1 MHIPPNWG
9 TFFALI
15 VSFLIFWFIFSRLFF
30 RPFLNLL
37 SERERRFKDLNDRT
51 ELLIKQAREAEAE
64 REERLAEV
72 RKGAFARRESERRK
86 AEAEAA
92 QMMEAAKAEA
102 REALE
107 QVRAKIESELKAAER
122 ELEQMGHSLASE
134 LAERVLGRP
143 LNGGATA
150 TGKNN

>member
-1 MHIPPNWG
+1 
-9 TFFALI
+9 
-15 VSFLIFWFIFSRLFF
+15 
-30 RPFLNLL
+30 
-37 SERERRFKDLNDRT
+37 
-51 ELLIKQAREAEAE
+51 
-64 REERLAEV
+64 V
-72 RKGAFARRESERRK
+72 RKGAVARRETERRK

-107 QVRAKIESELKAAER
+107 QARVKIETELKAAER

-143 LNGGATA
+143 LNGGAA

>member
-15 VSFLIFWFIFSRLFF
+15 VSFLVFWFIFSRLFF
-30 RPFLNLL
+30 RPFLKLL
-37 SERERRFKDLNDRT
+37 SERECKFKELNDNT
-51 ELLIKQAREAEAE
+51 
-64 REERLAEV
+64 ERLLSEARAAHEECDARLAAV
-72 RKGAFARRESERRK
+72 RQGAIARRETERRR

-102 REALE
+102 RDVLE
-107 QVRAKIESELKAAER
+107 QARVKIETELKAAER

-143 LNGGATA
+143 LGGGAA
-150 TGKNN
+150 TGKSN